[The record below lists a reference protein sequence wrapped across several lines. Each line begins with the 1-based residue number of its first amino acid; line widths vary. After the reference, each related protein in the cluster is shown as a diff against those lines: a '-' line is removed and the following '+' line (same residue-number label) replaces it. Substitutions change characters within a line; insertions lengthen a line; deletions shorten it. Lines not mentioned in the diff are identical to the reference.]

1 MSDLEARLSEL
12 GDHLDVPVGEGL
24 AIAVVARIVPGDR
37 PTRLR
42 RWWRWLAGGAVVI
55 AVGAGLSPAVGDLLG
70 VGGVSVR
77 MDSVPTSSTLA
88 PSAPPLTMPPLDLG
102 RRIALDDVGELAGFA
117 PLLPTVLGSPA
128 EVSIDERG
136 KVPIV
141 WLRWKEGPLLTE
153 LAGGMPDMP
162 VIQKFA
168 GGAAIRWV
176 RAGSRPA
183 LWIEGVHEI
192 VVSEIDGEM
201 VVQRLRTADSTLL
214 LEIDGVT
221 IRIETTRGLDEAL
234 RIAESLR
241 GT

>member
-12 GDHLDVPVGEGL
+12 GDHLDVPAGDGL
-24 AIAVVARIVPGDR
+24 AIAVVSRITPTGR

-55 AVGAGLSPAVGDLLG
+55 AAGAGLSPAVADLLG

-77 MDSVPTSSTLA
+77 MDSVPTPSTLS
-88 PSAPPLTMPPLDLG
+88 PSAPPPTLPPLDLG
-102 RRIALDDVGELAGFA
+102 RPVALDEVTALAGFA
-117 PLLPTVLGSPA
+117 PLLPTVLGTPD

-141 WLRWKEGPLLTE
+141 WLRWKGGPLLTE

-168 GGAAIRWV
+168 GGADIRWV

-183 LWIEGVHEI
+183 LWIQAAHEI

-221 IRIETTRGLDEAL
+221 IRVETTRGLDEAL